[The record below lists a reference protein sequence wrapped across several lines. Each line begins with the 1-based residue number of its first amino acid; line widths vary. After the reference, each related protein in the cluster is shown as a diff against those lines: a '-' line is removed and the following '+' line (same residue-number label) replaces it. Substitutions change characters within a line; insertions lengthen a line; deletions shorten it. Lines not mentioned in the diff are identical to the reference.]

1 MVDSADGLTP
11 PVDLDALGRHATSL
25 SGEMERA
32 WSDALKALGL
42 ENAESEFGT
51 ELRAFLG
58 GLTAAITDSEDQ
70 LSQAGIDPKV
80 YTWPG
85 DPDAFRRLVGT
96 SDVRKRREQ
105 LEIAQMVSLER
116 FLQMAQALTNP
127 SGESINLMTQARTE
141 WFESGAFSLF
151 RDRAEVLLRLTRE
164 IDQLDA
170 ELLGEPKPPLL
181 DRSLDASFGSLK
193 SMRRAVLHGDFDA
206 ALIHGRAALRGALA
220 SLPFV
225 RGDSRHLQSPGRL
238 LAQVPSLSEHAA
250 SLELF
255 EDEIDALVDR
265 SADLGV
271 CVLLTEGLLQVIADI
286 VHQPPILEVQAVL
299 EVEAEK
305 P

>member
-1 MVDSADGLTP
+1 MGDFAGGSKP
-11 PVDLDALGRHATSL
+11 PVDLDALGRHATSF
-25 SGEMERA
+25 SGEIEKA
-32 WSDALKALGL
+32 WSDALRALDL

-51 ELRAFLG
+51 RLQAFLG
-58 GLTAAITDSEDQ
+58 GLTAAIVESEDQ

-96 SDVRKRREQ
+96 TDARKRREQ

-116 FLQMAQALTNP
+116 FLQMAQALTSP
-127 SGESINLMTQARTE
+127 TGESVNLMTQARTE

-164 IDQLDA
+164 IDQLS
-170 ELLGEPKPPLL
+170 EGLLGEPEPPLL
-181 DRSLDASFGSLK
+181 DLSLGASFGSLK

-206 ALIHGRAALRGALA
+206 GLIHGRAALRGVLA

-225 RGDSRHLQSPGRL
+225 QDDSRHLQKPGRL
-238 LAQVPSLSEHAA
+238 LALVPSLAEHAA

-271 CVLLTEGLLQVIADI
+271 CVLLTEGLLQVIANI
-286 VHQPPILEVQAVL
+286 VHQPPILEVQAIL
-299 EVEAEK
+299 EAEVQE

>member
-1 MVDSADGLTP
+1 
-11 PVDLDALGRHATSL
+11 
-25 SGEMERA
+25 
-32 WSDALKALGL
+32 
-42 ENAESEFGT
+42 
-51 ELRAFLG
+51 
-58 GLTAAITDSEDQ
+58 
-70 LSQAGIDPKV
+70 
-80 YTWPG
+80 
-85 DPDAFRRLVGT
+85 
-96 SDVRKRREQ
+96 VRKRREQ

-151 RDRAEVLLRLTRE
+151 RDRPEVLLRLTRE
-164 IDQLDA
+164 IDELDA
-170 ELLGEPKPPLL
+170 ELLGEPKAPIL

-193 SMRRAVLHGDFDA
+193 SMRRAVFHGDFDA
-206 ALIHGRAALRGALA
+206 ALIHGRAALRGVLA

-255 EDEIDALVDR
+255 EDEVDALVDR

-271 CVLLTEGLLQVIADI
+271 CVLLTEGLLQAIADI